1 MKKKFKRLTVF
12 ALGICAMAAAAILPA
27 SAADTI
33 NLPYCFYYDH
43 YDSSDTYFGHQFF
56 IEHTGQTFEIGYT
69 EGEIYTDR
77 TVPTN
82 DDLYMN
88 LCFYVRYTTRSE
100 FNTTSKKLGYLEGN
114 KDYYYSQDEA
124 PFEFNTS
131 LVTSAVRSSASLS
144 TKAASTNSSILP
156 IAYTSSVTGETY
168 AHTIQKTL
176 SEIFADGH
184 DYLND

>member
-12 ALGICAMAAAAILPA
+12 ALGICAMAAVAILPA

-82 DDLYMN
+82 DELYMN
-88 LCFYVRYTTRSE
+88 LCFYVRYTTTY
-100 FNTTSKKLGYLEGN
+100 NYKTTSEKWGYLEGN
-114 KDYYYSQDEA
+114 KDYYLSQDKN
-124 PFEFNTS
+124 PFEFNTAR
-131 LVTSAVRSSASLS
+131 VTSAVRSWASLS
-144 TKAASTNSSILP
+144 IEEAASDSYIMP
-156 IAYTSSVTGETY
+156 KGYTSSITGETY